1 MSGRSGCRGQGGGQ
15 EEEAEEGG
23 GGGQVAAGAGGGDRD
38 PAHPRGLLRG
48 PGGRRPGLP
57 GRQHQARHVRRHRG
71 RDHGLHHRQDVL
83 RLGVS
88 PGHDTRIVRA
98 DWDFQT

>member
-1 MSGRSGCRGQGGGQ
+1 M
-15 EEEAEEGG
+15 
-23 GGGQVAAGAGGGDRD
+23 AAGVGGGDRD
-38 PAHPRGLLRG
+38 AAHPRGLLRG

-57 GRQHQARHVRRHRG
+57 GRQHQARHVRRHRR

-88 PGHDTRIVRA
+88 PGHDIRGLSEQAAGLFKRA
-98 DWDFQT
+98 ENLCRVFLSES